1 MSDEPAEGLL
11 STTSLYLVLPR
22 KDMIFFDNLMEAY
35 DGLACIRTLDGM
47 KGIVRLQI
55 PVTLYDDAMRALE
68 SIGKEIPIIFLPGPP
83 DDLPVSSL

>member
-1 MSDEPAEGLL
+1 MSNDHGEGLL

-55 PVTLYDDAMRALE
+55 PVTLYDDAMTALE
-68 SIGKEIPIIFLPGPP
+68 AVGKEIPFTFLPGPP
-83 DDLPVSSL
+83 DDLTETAL